1 MRERDDAVARGE
13 GGDRSWE
20 QRIALDPAI
29 LVGKPIVKGTRL
41 SVEFV
46 VQLLADGW
54 TEQVI
59 VDQYPGLTAEDVRA
73 CLQYASER
81 LREDKAYPLTA

>member
-1 MRERDDAVARGE
+1 M
-13 GGDRSWE
+13 
-20 QRIALDPAI
+20 LDPAI

-46 VQLLADGW
+46 VERLADGW
-54 TEQVI
+54 TEQELI
-59 VDQYPGLTAEDVRA
+59 DGYPGLTVEDIRA
-73 CLQYASER
+73 CLHYASER